1 MGLSEVSSIL
11 WRERQLLELLLFKLE
26 EEQLLLSAG
35 RTRWLSHATREVER
49 VLAQIKQGEMARA
62 MEVEAVAAELG
73 LPPGPSLGQLIDA
86 ASEPWKGILG
96 DHREAFLTL
105 TQEITALSQLN
116 RDLLNRGY
124 LATRDALS
132 WFGDSAAEPETYSA
146 NGSSALAAAPR
157 LLDRVI

>member
-26 EEQLLLSAG
+26 EEQLLLAAG
-35 RTRWLSHATREVER
+35 RTRWLPHATREVDR
-49 VLAQIKQGEMARA
+49 VLAQLKNGEMARA
-62 MEVEAVAAELG
+62 MEVEAVALDLRLSAN
-73 LPPGPSLGQLIDA
+73 PSLHQLIDVA
-86 ASEPWKGILG
+86 PAPWNPILL
-96 DHREAFLTL
+96 DHREAFLGL
-105 TQEITALSQLN
+105 TQEITGLAEAN

-132 WFGDSAAEPETYSA
+132 WFGEGEAQTYSA
-146 NGSSALAAAPR
+146 TGATKSTASAR